1 MLQKSRLQA
10 HLLAQNSGPVSSLS
24 MIKTTIFWVKI
35 PLVRQLLIY
44 VTLSL
49 SSLGEISCCCPQ
61 SKHNAR
67 ERDRD
72 STMAE
77 LVCVCVVAWQGA
89 KVHIHQRHVW
99 TEYTYVPRTT
109 LRQVGSRILLCI
121 TVVFSICASIP

>member
-24 MIKTTIFWVKI
+24 LIETTIFWVKI

-49 SSLGEISCCCPQ
+49 RAVLGRSAAAAPNQ
-61 SKHNAR
+61 STTHVNETETAQWP
-67 ERDRD
+67 
-72 STMAE
+72 SWS
-77 LVCVCVVAWQGA
+77 VCAWQGT
-89 KVHIHQRHVW
+89 KVHQRHVW
-99 TEYTYVPRTT
+99 TEYVPRTT

-121 TVVFSICASIP
+121 SI